1 VPEQSPFRV
10 MLIFFRGLAT
20 SVIFGIVGTLLVFYI
35 EGEPDALE
43 FFRAYNS
50 SFKTVISLP

>member
-1 VPEQSPFRV
+1 